1 LIALL
6 AGGANPIVWNS
17 AAIGLRDLGDA
28 RAVPALLSKLAAR
41 TTEGA
46 RGTLIYALQAFDC
59 APFVETLLDRA
70 ITRNYEVTREAA
82 SAISAS
88 IWSGPEASRRAGP
101 LETYRPSDAP
111 ANAAGRARSRLGA
124 SRSSTGTIAFFGTTS
139 ARNDA

>member
-1 LIALL
+1 LLALL

-88 IWSGPEASRRAGP
+88 IWSGPEA
-101 LETYRPSDAP
+101 
-111 ANAAGRARSRLGA
+111 
-124 SRSSTGTIAFFGTTS
+124 
-139 ARNDA
+139 